1 MTRQARKPGWW
12 RAYGLDDAGFV
23 PLEAEATLERDYT
36 LGFVPGLLQTED
48 YAAARFQGTVL
59 HRTREELTN
68 QLRIRMI
75 RQWRLTE
82 EDKPLGLAA
91 VMASSVPHRPIG
103 GPEVMRAQ
111 RAHLAEAAELDR
123 VSFQVLPVGRGRPTG
138 ARSVSRSWCGR
149 RSSVATDWRWSG
161 SVSAPLGGRCLSGNA

>member
-1 MTRQARKPGWW
+1 M
-12 RAYGLDDAGFV
+12 
-23 PLEAEATLERDYT
+23 
-36 LGFVPGLLQTED
+36 PGLLQTED